1 MPLSWLLAT
10 AQAFGG
16 ESQPLKQ
23 LSDPSTFTALYYVP
37 VRLAG
42 SPAPLLLYLHGAGES
57 GTDIRGLISEGAT
70 GTPPVELE
78 HGTALPVLRNQ
89 FVTVAPQTSHGWDGD
104 EIGRFVDYLLS
115 PSSGLQLDPKR
126 LYVTGHSMGGAGALY
141 AAATKRFAAVVPVAP
156 AGSARPA
163 DLRGVPLWGAAAAP
177 TPLSR
182 QERRGGAERLQR
194 APRRAAAR
202 AGRQRVGGAPHA
214 VREGARPRGLARLRR
229 AREHGAGVRDAGAL
243 AVAARA
249 AVDVNRFCPKV
260 DDPSD
265 AALGRAAGQ

>member
-177 TPLSR
+177 TPCARLQPWPRLSLSAPLRCVCASLSR

-214 VREGARPRGLARLRR
+214 V
-229 AREHGAGVRDAGAL
+229 
-243 AVAARA
+243 
-249 AVDVNRFCPKV
+249 
-260 DDPSD
+260 
-265 AALGRAAGQ
+265 